1 VETGWVS
8 DPNSRWGSN
17 FMSNWVSNLETQ
29 IPRYDVD
36 GVIWTPAA
44 YPGNF
49 TSQRTANLTDL
60 TKPVYYVVRI
70 AGERSNRDVVRAS
83 ALCAP

>member
-8 DPNSRWGSN
+8 DPKIRWGINISD
-17 FMSNWVSNLETQ
+17 WVSNLEVQ
-29 IPRYDVD
+29 IPRYDID
-36 GVIWTPAA
+36 GAIWTPA
-44 YPGNF
+44 PSDNF
-49 TSQRTANLTDL
+49 TSQPTRDPTSL

-83 ALCAP
+83 APCS